1 MAELRDV
8 SERFGDQRQ
17 PDLCSFFSA
26 RRLPISNKDPRQ
38 FCLGFSSDFSRVN
51 PSEVRTKSEEAP
63 SKIKI

>member
-26 RRLPISNKDPRQ
+26 RRLPYIKQGSEAVLTWI
-38 FCLGFSSDFSRVN
+38 FLGF
-51 PSEVRTKSEEAP
+51 
-63 SKIKI
+63 